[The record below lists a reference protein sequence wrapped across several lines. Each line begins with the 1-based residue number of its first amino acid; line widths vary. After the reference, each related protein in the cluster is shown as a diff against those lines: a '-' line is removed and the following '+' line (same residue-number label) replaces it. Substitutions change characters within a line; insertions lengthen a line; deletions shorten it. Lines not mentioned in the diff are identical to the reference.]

1 MCAPVHE
8 LFAAVRSELEL
19 CLRSRVAGVAVPDA
33 WRPFTVLSVP
43 SDMPLDAHLT
53 DAIVVALV
61 RKHFGHADCV
71 HAQGGGDALVDE
83 SGCARSRPSAART
96 I

>member
-1 MCAPVHE
+1 MCAPVPE

-61 RKHFGHADCV
+61 RKHFGHAD
-71 HAQGGGDALVDE
+71 AFTPKA
-83 SGCARSRPSAART
+83 AAMRSSTRAASRVRD
-96 I
+96 